1 MTYVGIDIEQFIRD
15 PYGTGIQR
23 VLQYLAKEWPS
34 EEVQADFVIPNPA
47 REGEYLLLTPEQ
59 AAELIGLA
67 FEHREPDDDVL
78 GIVQT
83 FVADKRASRDYTAVK
98 LGDLVSL
105 YDTWLLPEVSYLPS
119 VLERFEIFR
128 RCMRTVMIGY
138 DTLPM
143 TEPANYRFK
152 PGNSAWVSEY
162 FRLLAVADEVV
173 CISAYA
179 RDSILDRLRRDR
191 ALPIR
196 VAHPGGDHLEVK
208 AGNATARIRFT
219 RLGTLEA
226 RKRPVEI
233 LEGFKLAVDQ
243 GLEAELLYIGKKSS
257 SDEAINAT
265 IDQAIADN
273 YPVIWVQGASD
284 QEVYALVN
292 QSSVFLSIG
301 IEGYGIPVLEA
312 IRVGTPVIFDGV
324 QPAGELMLGQGALQ
338 VACDSKEHMAAMF
351 TTFGQESK
359 IAELCAQVS
368 QANVPTW
375 VSFAEQVAG
384 ASKS

>member
-34 EEVQADFVIPNPA
+34 VEVQADFVIPNPA
-47 REGEYLLLTPEQ
+47 RGGEYLLLQPEQ

-78 GIVQT
+78 GIVHAC
-83 FVADKRASRDYTAVK
+83 VADRVQSRDYTIVK

-162 FRLLAVADEVV
+162 FRLLAVADDVV
-173 CISAYA
+173 CISDYA

-196 VAHPGGDHLEVK
+196 VAHPGGDHLASRISK
-208 AGNATARIRFT
+208 APAKTRFT

-233 LEGFKLAVDQ
+233 LEGFKQAIDQ
-243 GLEAELLYIGKKSS
+243 GLDAELLYIGKKSS
-257 SDEAINAT
+257 SDEAIN
-265 IDQAIADN
+265 QAIQGAITVG
-273 YPVIWVQGASD
+273 YPVLWVQGASD
-284 QEVYALVN
+284 SEVYDLVN
-292 QSSVFLSIG
+292 ESSVFLSIG

-324 QPAGELMLGQGALQ
+324 QPAGELMIGKGAIQ
-338 VACDSKEHMAAMF
+338 VPCDSPETLAAMF
-351 TTFGQESK
+351 ARFGNTHALSTVRS
-359 IAELCAQVS
+359 ELNSEQ
-368 QANVPTW
+368 VPTW
-375 VSFAEQVAG
+375 SSFASQVAQ
-384 ASKS
+384 ACQH